1 MPLYLRDLI
10 FLGHVSRESPLAG
23 VANGG
28 ALAVLIYIAVLI
40 VGAVVLLRRYRW
52 VER

>member
-1 MPLYLRDLI
+1 V
-10 FLGHVSRESPLAG
+10 FLGHVGSTSPLEG

-28 ALAVLIYIAVLI
+28 LFALVIYIAVLL
-40 VGAVVLLRRYRW
+40 VGVTILLRRYRW